1 MQWRAKLRSLDLE
14 SPVPQ
19 LLRTVRLI
27 ALFAFLS
34 FATEALAQD
43 AGTLTGTVSN
53 INGAAQPGA
62 IVRLAATRFFAV
74 VDSSGRYQIA
84 RIPAGTYV
92 TRITKLGFAPDTA
105 TIEKILARNAADIY
119 GF

>member
-1 MQWRAKLRSLDLE
+1 M
-14 SPVPQ
+14 PQ
-19 LLRTVRLI
+19 LLRTVRSI
-27 ALFAFLS
+27 ALLAFLS

-43 AGTLTGTVSN
+43 SDTLTGTVSN

-74 VDSSGRYQIA
+74 VDSSGHYQIA

-92 TRITKLGFAPDTA
+92 TIAMLLRNTVTA
-105 TIEKILARNAADIY
+105 ALARAGGA
-119 GF
+119 G